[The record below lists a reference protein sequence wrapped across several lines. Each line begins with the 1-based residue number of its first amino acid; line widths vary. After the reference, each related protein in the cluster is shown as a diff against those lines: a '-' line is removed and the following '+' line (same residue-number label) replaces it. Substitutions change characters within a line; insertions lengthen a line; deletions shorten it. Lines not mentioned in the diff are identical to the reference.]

1 MNWKDTVFKQSQVR
15 WKNPK
20 FKYVDDNN
28 IDITLTIPI
37 TSLLEQQALQSFAI
51 GVAEVLKF
59 MGSVPTDG
67 SVNLNKLLKD
77 KFIEWDLPKEA
88 IDSIKVDKQDAN

>member
-1 MNWKDTVFKQSQVR
+1 MNWKDTVFKQSQVK

-28 IDITLTIPI
+28 IDLILTIPI
-37 TSLLEQQALQSFAI
+37 TGLLEQQARQSFTI
-51 GVAEVLKF
+51 GVSEVLKF
-59 MGSVPTDG
+59 MGRVPIDG
-67 SVNLNKLLKD
+67 SVNLNKLLKE

-88 IDSIKVDKQDAN
+88 IDSIKVEGK